1 MTTPLPRITARV
13 DSDTQAL
20 LSQAAAVSGLPSI
33 NAFVLSAAVEK
44 AKKIIAY
51 ERSLKLTE
59 RDAMVLVNALDASA
73 KTHARLQQAARG
85 YDSKTQS

>member
-44 AKKIIAY
+44 AKKIIEH

-59 RDAMVLVNALDASA
+59 RDAMMLVNALDANA
-73 KTHARLQQAARG
+73 KVHSRLQQAAER
-85 YDSKTQS
+85 YDESSL

>member
-13 DSDTQAL
+13 DRDTQAL

-33 NAFVLSAAVEK
+33 NAFILSAAVEK
-44 AKKIIAY
+44 AKKIIEH

-59 RDAMVLVNALDASA
+59 RDAMMLVNALDASA
-73 KTHARLQQAARG
+73 QTHARLHQAAER
-85 YDSKTQS
+85 YDNNTQS